1 MHYITGNCRHQ
12 IEIYNTLESA
22 ISEQNYVR
30 LIDLLCE
37 QFVMEHLSLFEQKGM
52 QHKGRKAYS
61 PQTLLK
67 IYVYGYLNSIASS
80 RRLEQECKR
89 NIEMMWLCSKL
100 IPDHKT
106 ISDFR
111 RSNGEAIK
119 QLVSSFTSMLQQ
131 SGYIKGETISIDG
144 TKLNANAAQ
153 LLGSQELED
162 RLKETKLKIDQY
174 LEKVES
180 NDIVDDDLDEPRR
193 NKEEL
198 EQQVQQLQQQLQKL
212 QAAKKQMEMYGLKK
226 VSLTDPESRNMRF
239 KDQGIDLG
247 YNLQAA
253 TDAAHGFIIT
263 TVVTNAQNDKGQLA
277 PMVEATASQLQ
288 TYPKQAIADSGYYL
302 PDQIEELET
311 IQQVECFVAIAENER
326 SKADKANGNT
336 FTYNESKD
344 EIICSEGHR
353 LVPIGKPHK
362 VRANH
367 LAQRYMGESCHTCG
381 KRPLCTTA
389 KRGKRSVYRFDNQ
402 QWKESYQQKM
412 QTPEAKQ
419 KLKQRRTLAE
429 APFGIMKMWMGHIPL
444 LLRGIDKVQ
453 TEINLYTLAYNFK
466 RWFKLMSHQPAFA

>member
-1 MHYITGNCRHQ
+1 MHYITGNSRNQ

-22 ISEQNYVR
+22 ISELSYVR

-37 QFVMEHLSLFEQKGM
+37 QFVMEHLPLFEQKGM
-52 QHKGRKAYS
+52 HHKGRKAYS

-67 IYVYGYLNSIASS
+67 IYVYGYLNSLASS

-111 RSNGEAIK
+111 RNNGEAIK
-119 QLVSSFTSMLQQ
+119 QLVSSFTTMLQQ
-131 SGYIKGETISIDG
+131 SGFIKGETISIDG

-153 LLGSQELED
+153 LLGSQELEE
-162 RLKETKLKIDQY
+162 RLNETKLKIDQY
-174 LEKVES
+174 LQKVES
-180 NDIVDDDLDEPRR
+180 NDIADDDLDETRR
-193 NKEEL
+193 SKEEL
-198 EQQVQQLQQQLQKL
+198 EQQVQQLQKELQKL
-212 QAAKKQMEMYGLKK
+212 QAAKKEMEQNGLKK
-226 VSLTDPESRNMRF
+226 VSLTDPQSRSMRF

-263 TVVTNAQNDKGQLA
+263 TVVTNAQNDLGQLA
-277 PMVEATASQLQ
+277 PMVEEVASQLQ
-288 TYPKQAIADSGYYL
+288 CYPKEAIADSGYYL
-302 PDQIEELET
+302 QDDIEKLET
-311 IQQVECFVAIAENER
+311 LKQVECFVAIAENER
-326 SKADKANGNT
+326 SKTDKANGNS
-336 FTYNESKD
+336 FIYNAGKD

-353 LVPIGKPHK
+353 LLPIGKPHK

-367 LAQRYMGESCHTCG
+367 TAQRYMGESCHTCN

-389 KRGKRSVYRFDNQ
+389 KRGRRSVYRFANQ

-419 KLKQRRTLAE
+419 KLKQRKTLAE
-429 APFGIMKMWMGHIPL
+429 APFGIIKMWMGHIPI
-444 LLRGIDKVQ
+444 LLRGTYKVQ

-466 RWFKLMSHQPAFA
+466 RWFKLISYKPAFA

>member
-1 MHYITGNCRHQ
+1 MHYITGNSRHQ

-22 ISEQNYVR
+22 IGEESYVR

-37 QFVMEHLSLFEQKGM
+37 EFVMQHLYLFEGKGR
-52 QHKGRKAYS
+52 QNKGRKAYC
-61 PQTLLK
+61 PQLLLK

-111 RSNGEAIK
+111 RVNGEAIK
-119 QLVSSFTSMLQQ
+119 QLVSSFTRMLQQ

-174 LEKVES
+174 LQKVES
-180 NDIVDDDLDEPRR
+180 NDIADDDLDETRR
-193 NKEEL
+193 SKEEL
-198 EQQVQQLQQQLQKL
+198 EQQVQQLQEQLQKL
-212 QAAKKQMEMYGLKK
+212 YAAKKQMQEHGLGK

-239 KDQGIDLG
+239 KNEGIDLG

-253 TDAAHGFIIT
+253 TDAAHGFIVT
-263 TVVTNAQNDKGQLA
+263 TVVTNAQNDLGQLG
-277 PMVEATASQLQ
+277 PMVEAASSQLQ
-288 TYPKQAIADSGYYL
+288 KYPKQAIADSGYYL
-302 PDQIEELET
+302 PDQIEQLET
-311 IQQVECFVAIAENER
+311 IQQVECFVAIAENGR
-326 SKADKANGNT
+326 SKADKEHGNI
-336 FTYNESKD
+336 FTYNAAKD
-344 EIICSEGHR
+344 EIICSEGQR

-362 VRANH
+362 VRQGH
-367 LAQRYMGESCHTCG
+367 IAQRYMGESCHTCG

-402 QWKESYQQKM
+402 QWKESYHQKM
-412 QTPEAKQ
+412 QTPQAKQ
-419 KLKQRRTLAE
+419 KLKQRKTLAE

-466 RWFKLMSHQPAFA
+466 RWFKLITHQPAFA